1 MNDKAIPVTFM
12 LSALEYGE
20 VLAKL
25 ANELEAYSDAD
36 GGSQATDE
44 LKAAFA
50 KLDAACPY
58 SETEIFQT
66 TLMIKFRAQLADFY
80 PTR

>member
-36 GGSQATDE
+36 GGSQAKVLAPNT
-44 LKAAFA
+44 
-50 KLDAACPY
+50 Y
-58 SETEIFQT
+58 TQT
-66 TLMIKFRAQLADFY
+66 
-80 PTR
+80 